1 MLFLLFCRSPLFRHT
16 RNGGHWQNRRGNFI
30 QQHLPSDT
38 FDLSWIGIFYN
49 GRVRVHCIYSDDV
62 SFKQNTKQS
71 KAKINEQKLRKII
84 FIY

>member
-38 FDLSWIGIFYN
+38 FDLSWISIFCN
-49 GRVRVHCIYSDDV
+49 GGVRVHCIYSDDV
-62 SFKQNTKQS
+62 SFKQTKS
-71 KAKINEQKLRKII
+71 KTKYKTKKKK
-84 FIY
+84 

>member
-38 FDLSWIGIFYN
+38 FDLSWISIFGN
-49 GRVRVHCIYSDDV
+49 DRVRVHCIYSDDV
-62 SFKQNTKQS
+62 SFKQNKSKTKY
-71 KAKINEQKLRKII
+71 KTKRNKNK
-84 FIY
+84 